1 MLQYSSI
8 LGLHLDATS
17 TSLRML
23 NELEGKFN
31 LAGPC
36 SLFNTQSK
44 SDPTPSTYWPDNGF
58 DLSTDSMDFNLQV
71 LDEYFASS
79 GAGLDP
85 YTTLFPEAEVSG
97 FARDSMGSI
106 SETDTGVENR
116 GFEYF
121 QQPLNWSASMVSQEL
136 PALSAPQPSPSP
148 SHTEP
153 DEPISVDEN
162 DYIAPRDINLN
173 LDERNVLPGN
183 SKRQRTRSS
192 RAADADSVEAVRPAK
207 RGQH

>member
-1 MLQYSSI
+1 MTSNFTMGVGTQMKI
-8 LGLHLDATS
+8 LGGGIVSKARADALVLPLLLATTSAILEIQRHQASTATQDVSDPGNGLHLDATS

-23 NELEGKFN
+23 NELEGV
-31 LAGPC
+31 G
-36 SLFNTQSK
+36 
-44 SDPTPSTYWPDNGF
+44 
-58 DLSTDSMDFNLQV
+58 
-71 LDEYFASS
+71 YFGSS
-79 GAGLDP
+79 GAGSGP
-85 YTTLFPEAEVSG
+85 YTTLFPEGEVSG
-97 FARDSMGSI
+97 FASDCMGSI

-153 DEPISVDEN
+153 DEPICVDGN

-173 LDERNVLPGN
+173 LDERNMQIHSQQCG
-183 SKRQRTRSS
+183 QRSG
-192 RAADADSVEAVRPAK
+192 DSTNTA
-207 RGQH
+207 